1 MESQE
6 IEQVLR
12 SHIQEEFMADQPD
25 SRLDLDTE
33 LIQEG
38 VIDSLGIFNLVSFLM
53 ERFGIEVESEDVVI
67 ENFETLDAIK
77 ALVQSKLS

>member
-25 SRLDLDTE
+25 NRLDLDTE

-77 ALVQSKLS
+77 AFVQSKLS